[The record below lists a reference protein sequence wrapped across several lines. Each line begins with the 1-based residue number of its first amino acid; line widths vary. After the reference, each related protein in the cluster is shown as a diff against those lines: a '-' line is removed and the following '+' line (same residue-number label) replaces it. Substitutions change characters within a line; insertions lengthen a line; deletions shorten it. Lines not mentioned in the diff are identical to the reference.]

1 MKTSDSISI
10 FCPVKSV
17 RAGQEEDKIILSRIR
32 RWISLF
38 MILLVL
44 SGITAFPVQTELH
57 FLMHH
62 QNFIPDFMLPWLY
75 KISSGIDLMVEQ
87 FPYLLYGYD
96 WLAYAHIVIALFFI
110 GVYRNPVQN
119 AWVLR
124 IGMIACAGIFILAT
138 VCGQIR
144 GIPFF
149 WTVIDCSFGI
159 FGMIPLLIVQK
170 QISRLEE
177 FHADDYKMI

>member
-1 MKTSDSISI
+1 MNISDTLSIV
-10 FCPVKSV
+10 CPIPLV
-17 RAGQEEDKIILSRIR
+17 RARQGEEKRILSRIR
-32 RWISLF
+32 KWIAAF

-44 SGITAFPVQTELH
+44 SGITAFPVYTELH
-57 FLMHH
+57 FLLHH
-62 QNFIPDFMLPWLY
+62 QNFLPDFVIPWLQ
-75 KISSGIDLMVEQ
+75 IITDGIDVMVRNY
-87 FPYLLYGYD
+87 PYLLYGYD

-124 IGMIACAGIFILAT
+124 IGMVACLGVFVLAA

-149 WTVIDCSFGI
+149 WTLIDCSFGI
-159 FGMIPLLIVQK
+159 FGIIPLLIVQK
-170 QISRLEE
+170 QIHKLED
-177 FHADDYKMI
+177 FHADYKMI